1 MFILWKLMASV
12 PFFISFNIFHGHSI
26 TNFLVHKKILIVWKP
41 TTFCNG
47 FFVGFRFNKW
57 IYLSLFDKLN
67 DISGKYFHLTNY
79 MFNPMRK
86 YLVLFFNKMNFVCSV
101 LFYWASYLPQW
112 CSIRN
117 TKNNVPFLIFITYI
131 FQNPRS
137 KWLPCPSNYSAG
149 IISFFLSLSYNFKS
163 SKCLSTFMWIFPDM
177 LPLSENST
185 RQVTSPPPL

>member
-1 MFILWKLMASV
+1 
-12 PFFISFNIFHGHSI
+12 
-26 TNFLVHKKILIVWKP
+26 
-41 TTFCNG
+41 
-47 FFVGFRFNKW
+47 
-57 IYLSLFDKLN
+57 
-67 DISGKYFHLTNY
+67 

-117 TKNNVPFLIFITYI
+117 TKNNVPFVIFITYI

-185 RQVTSPPPL
+185 RQVTSPPFVIISNPHCMILARTYIHAKVFFSVTLISNFFRR